1 MVLKCFSV
9 CAPTMVYALMS
20 LSVPVAR
27 GFPYSRMIMMVG
39 VVPPTIA
46 LTSTFK
52 SYTFALV
59 MVAIMFSPVVVADIT
74 PAVATERAIS
84 YSLWSHIVMD
94 VDDHACAR
102 RIQTTSKQAVR
113 RQLPRRV
120 IFDNGPAPRRRESCS
135 ESFSTRGR
143 IS

>member
-59 MVAIMFSPVVVADIT
+59 MVAIIFSPVVVADIT

-113 RQLPRRV
+113 RQRAAGALSNTNPR
-120 IFDNGPAPRRRESCS
+120 PP
-135 ESFSTRGR
+135 TRTR
-143 IS
+143 P